1 MILDPFTGSST
12 TGISTNL
19 ANRRYLGIDMETEFL
34 EMSKARKLEIEN
46 PTIAAGYREKINGF
60 NDKNELNLF
69 LAEEPKDDYSLEL
82 EF

>member
-1 MILDPFTGSST
+1 
-12 TGISTNL
+12 
-19 ANRRYLGIDMETEFL
+19 METEFL

-46 PTIAAGYREKINGF
+46 PTIAASYRQKINGF

-69 LAEEPKDDYSLEL
+69 LAEESKDDYSLEL